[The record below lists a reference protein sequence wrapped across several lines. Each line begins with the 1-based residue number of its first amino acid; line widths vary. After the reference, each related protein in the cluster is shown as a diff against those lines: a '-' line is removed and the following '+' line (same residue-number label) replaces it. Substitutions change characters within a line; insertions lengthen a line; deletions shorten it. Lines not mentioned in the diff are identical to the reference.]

1 MGAFRTR
8 LRIIIIQGGSQ
19 GNIRLCPSRKYSAG
33 YVGTCF
39 QCLCSFIDHILVN
52 RIKATPIMLVS
63 GSHVHHHHDTFH
75 LRSIRD
81 RGFSRETFHALCQFD
96 RYRSIRRTQ
105 IGSDHILVVRAA
117 CR

>member
-1 MGAFRTR
+1 MGVFRTR

-33 YVGTCF
+33 YVGTSF
-39 QCLCSFIDHILVN
+39 QFLCSSIDLILVN

-75 LRSIRD
+75 LRSARD
-81 RGFSRETFHALCQFD
+81 RGFSRDTFHALCQFD
-96 RYRSIRRTQ
+96 RYRSVRRTQ